1 MFERGQIK
9 CPYAMGETRQAVDLM
24 FGEFSSIT
32 FRSDNGKLEAAS
44 GHDDVVMANFL
55 AINSLREDDKEVQVS
70 VALI

>member
-1 MFERGQIK
+1 
-9 CPYAMGETRQAVDLM
+9 M